1 MSFGII
7 IERRVVNIMY
17 LALVRHGESIWNR
30 ENRFTGWT
38 DVELTEKGIEEAYR
52 AGLALK
58 NSNIEF
64 DLAYTSVLMRANKT
78 LECIKEKLGYDLKT
92 VYSYKLNER
101 HYGALQ
107 GLNKAETALKYG
119 EEQVHLWRRS
129 YDVKPPLLEKDDKR
143 FPGFD
148 SKYDDIPKEELPLAE
163 SLKDTYERVI
173 PYYLDEIKNNLKDKN
188 IIISAHGN
196 SLRALIKYLE
206 NIKDEDIPNLEI
218 PTGEAIL
225 YEFNENLSVIDKRD
239 LT

>member
-1 MSFGII
+1 M
-7 IERRVVNIMY
+7 
-17 LALVRHGESIWNR
+17 
-30 ENRFTGWT
+30 
-38 DVELTEKGIEEAYR
+38 
-52 AGLALK
+52 
-58 NSNIEF
+58 
-64 DLAYTSVLMRANKT
+64 
-78 LECIKEKLGYDLKT
+78 
-92 VYSYKLNER
+92 
-101 HYGALQ
+101 
-107 GLNKAETALKYG
+107 NKAETALKYG

-196 SLRALIKYLE
+196 
-206 NIKDEDIPNLEI
+206 
-218 PTGEAIL
+218 
-225 YEFNENLSVIDKRD
+225 KRD